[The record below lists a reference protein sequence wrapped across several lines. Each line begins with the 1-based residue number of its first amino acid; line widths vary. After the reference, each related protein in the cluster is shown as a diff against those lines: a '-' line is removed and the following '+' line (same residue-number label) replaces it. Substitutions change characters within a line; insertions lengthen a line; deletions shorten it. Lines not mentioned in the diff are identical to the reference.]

1 MRLSECPVRP
11 AIDVIE
17 GKWKPIVVNALK
29 LAALRFRQLRRH
41 TLEATTRVLTDQ
53 LRELEQDQIISRKAF
68 GQKWERVEYRL
79 TAYGRTLVPVLPLM
93 AKWGK
98 KYRKLMDTK
107 KTPAL
112 ASPSPNGVRAYRA
125 ECLAGLDLRPR
136 ALQCRV
142 PGNGNR

>member
-29 LAALRFRQLRRH
+29 LGPLRFGQLRRH
-41 TLEATTRVLTDQ
+41 TPEATTKVLTDQ

-79 TAYGRTLVPVLPLM
+79 TAYGRTLVPVLTLM

-98 KYRKLMDTK
+98 KHRKLMDTK

-112 ASPSPNGVRAYRA
+112 ASRLPMASQRTAPSA
-125 ECLAGLDLRPR
+125 
-136 ALQCRV
+136 
-142 PGNGNR
+142 